1 MSSEN
6 SPLLGLQFI
15 GKNHGNVSVTKS
27 AKRSNHDESNNEQR
41 KNMIWAIFLSAACI
55 FVLFVLES
63 NRKQNINPSSK
74 QISNNNNLSSFERSV
89 NPLAEELLTK
99 LNARRHT
106 HQTPLYTKVQT
117 LSFQIY
123 TGGAPAYIDDEP
135 NEECFNLNS
144 YGLPEDPEMGLQ
156 CYLGLDNTAEDV
168 NRRLDIMRDAVNRAY
183 DVSNPDD
190 STLKIFLA
198 PEFFFRGKNGAF
210 EFANE
215 EYEES
220 IGECSDICHILKGLE
235 DIVADARFENWLFLF
250 GTVIGSE
257 KLPKKDKFD
266 YQFYNFA
273 PLYKGFNPATSRR
286 IGKNFIVPKRY
297 VSNIDFLTPLRHL
310 TNRSIAMELLDEQDV
325 SRAATLMNPHLV
337 GHKRYDNEMWA
348 KYKDELSA
356 LGYNM
361 IEYGWFYMDGIAFS
375 VEICLDHLVHRA
387 LMTYMA
393 DVVTGSKTRVPS
405 SSNDS
410 VEWVGIP
417 KHQAQIS
424 LVSSAG
430 MDVVVA
436 SLALANGGHIFL
448 QDGANGNI
456 TPQTTYGTDECQP
469 NEYEFYGGSQC
480 VKRSAV
486 ISATDVTFE
495 YEHNMDF
502 TDYPIYSDGIQN
514 WKDVIEGI
522 FSKKF
527 YEPRLTVYDP
537 LGITLIEHGDDEDM

>member
-1 MSSEN
+1 MSLSLEN
-6 SPLLGLQFI
+6 SPLLGSPIITAARSKHKQ
-15 GKNHGNVSVTKS
+15 NQSHNKS
-27 AKRSNHDESNNEQR
+27 EQR
-41 KNMIWAIFLSAACI
+41 KNMILVMLVSTACI
-55 FVLFVLES
+55 FLLMFLPR
-63 NRKQNINPSSK
+63 NRKSEF
-74 QISNNNNLSSFERSV
+74 NLQQTLNEDKSAFQKTANR
-89 NPLAEELLTK
+89 LTEELLAN
-99 LNARRHT
+99 LNTGAKRHT
-106 HQTPLYTKVQT
+106 HQIPLYAKVQT

-123 TGGAPAYIDDEP
+123 TGGAPAYILDDDNNVVKQ
-135 NEECFNLNS
+135 NEECINLNS
-144 YGLPEDPEMGLQ
+144 YGLPEDTSDLDLQ
-156 CYLGLDNTAEDV
+156 CYLGLDDTAEDV
-168 NRRLDIMRDAVNRAY
+168 TRRLTIMRDAVNRAY
-183 DVSNPDD
+183 DISDPDET
-190 STLKIFLA
+190 TLKIFLA

-210 EFANE
+210 EFSNE

-220 IGECSDICHILKGLE
+220 IGACSDICHILKGLE
-235 DIVADARFENWLFLF
+235 NIVAEKRFENWLFLF

-257 KLPKKDKFD
+257 KLPKKDHYD

-273 PLYKGFNPATSRR
+273 PLYKGFNPATSKR

-310 TNRSIAMELLDEQDV
+310 TNRSIAMELLDETDPSV
-325 SRAATLMNPHLV
+325 SATLMNPHLV

-348 KYKDELSA
+348 KYKDELSS
-356 LGYNM
+356 LGYTM

-405 SSNDS
+405 SANDS

-417 KHQAQIS
+417 RHQAQIS

-448 QDGANGNI
+448 QDGMDGN
-456 TPQTTYGTDECQP
+456 TPAQTTYGTDECQP
-469 NEYEFYGGSQC
+469 NEYEFFGGSQC
-480 VKRSAV
+480 VKRTAV
-486 ISATDVTFE
+486 VSATDVTFE
-495 YEHNMDF
+495 YEHNLNF
-502 TDYPIYSDGIQN
+502 TDYAVYFDRN
-514 WKDVIEGI
+514 WEDVVEGI
-522 FSKKF
+522 FSKES

-537 LGITLIEHGDDEDM
+537 VDIALVEHGDVST